1 MKAKTM
7 IIYPAIDLRRGQV
20 VRLQEG
26 DPNRQTTF
34 SNNPLEVA
42 QMWQAAGAT
51 WLHMVNLDGAF
62 GDQNTN
68 LDILGRVATLG
79 LNVQFGGGLR
89 TLADIE
95 RVLTLGAK
103 RAVLGTV
110 ALQNPD
116 LVTQAVQQFGSDAI
130 CVALDSRDGKVA
142 THGWQTVSEVTPT
155 TLGQAMFARGVRHAL
170 YTDISRDG
178 ALSGVN
184 VTATVEL
191 ARATGLQ
198 VIASGGVSHL
208 EDIHTLASSRSVAG
222 AIIGMALYT
231 EQFTLQEALNAVGEG

>member
-1 MKAKTM
+1 M
-7 IIYPAIDLRRGQV
+7 IIYPAIDLRGGKV

-34 SNNPLEVA
+34 SDNPLQTA
-42 QMWQAAGAT
+42 QTWQASGAS

-62 GDQNTN
+62 GEQNAN
-68 LDILGRVATLG
+68 LAVLEAVAKLG

-89 TLADIE
+89 TLDDIAH
-95 RVLTLGAK
+95 VLALGAK

-116 LVTQAVQQFGSDAI
+116 LVAEAVMRFGTDAV

-142 THGWQTVSEVTPT
+142 THGWQTLSSLSPVE
-155 TLGQAMFARGVRHAL
+155 LGQAMAARGVRHAL

-178 ALSGVN
+178 ALGGVN
-184 VTATVEL
+184 VEATVTL
-191 ARATGLQ
+191 AQATGLA
-198 VIASGGVSHL
+198 VIASGGVSQ
-208 EDIHTLASSRSVAG
+208 LAELRALAASGVVAG

-231 EQFTLQEALNAVGEG
+231 EQIKLADALATVKEA